1 VAGEDLGTA
10 AVYGADRLFVALGDS
25 PGLEALAEAGHPVL
39 ALPEAGPER
48 LGAEFFRWEF
58 ATALAGALL
67 GINPFDQPNVAE
79 AKEATRRLLD
89 AGAVDD
95 PGFDDPDTVLDSL
108 QPGDYLAILAYL
120 DPIAEHGAA
129 LQRARLRLRDR
140 HRVAT
145 TVGFGP
151 RYLHSTGQ
159 LHKGGPPTGAFLQ
172 IVDETAPVD
181 LAIPGKPYGFGT
193 LLAAQ
198 ALGDLQSLQ
207 RRHRRVA
214 RMTLAQLE
222 EVAGR

>member
-1 VAGEDLGTA
+1 VAVGGH
-10 AVYGADRLFVALGDS
+10 
-25 PGLEALAEAGHPVL
+25 PGLEALAETGHPVL

-89 AGAVDD
+89 VGVVDD
-95 PGFDDPDTVLDSL
+95 PGFDDPNTVLDSL

-120 DPIAEHGAA
+120 DPTPEHDAA
-129 LQRARLRLRDR
+129 LQQARLRLRDR

-181 LAIPGKPYGFGT
+181 LAIPGKPYSFGT

-198 ALGDLQSLQ
+198 ALGDLQSLR

-214 RMTLAQLE
+214 RITLAQLE